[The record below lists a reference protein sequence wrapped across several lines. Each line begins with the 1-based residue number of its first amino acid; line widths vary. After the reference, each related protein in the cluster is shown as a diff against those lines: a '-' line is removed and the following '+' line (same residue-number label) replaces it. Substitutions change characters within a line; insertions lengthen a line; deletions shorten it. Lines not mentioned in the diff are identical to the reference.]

1 LEERAVNLKVKI
13 LNIEAVGAS
22 FTLNENTHRS
32 TPHLFKADASFQKLC
47 QKQDFGGLSKMKM
60 FSPCFWVCLTRFLV
74 LWSWGFYW
82 CTKKLEIRLL
92 KDPLV

>member
-32 TPHLFKADASFQKLC
+32 TPHLFKADVPFKSYFKNKILG
-47 QKQDFGGLSKMKM
+47 DFPK
-60 FSPCFWVCLTRFLV
+60 
-74 LWSWGFYW
+74 
-82 CTKKLEIRLL
+82 
-92 KDPLV
+92 